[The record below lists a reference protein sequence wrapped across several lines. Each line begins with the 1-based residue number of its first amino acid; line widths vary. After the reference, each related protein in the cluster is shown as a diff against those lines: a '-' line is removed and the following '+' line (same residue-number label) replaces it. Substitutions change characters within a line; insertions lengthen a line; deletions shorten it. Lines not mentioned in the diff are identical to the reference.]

1 MPWQSLARSSRF
13 IRSTS
18 LAFGGAPTWVRLK
31 WLMVFLLADY
41 RMYVDVL
48 LFRWVKIILRP
59 IAAVGQQNFN
69 LLS

>member
-1 MPWQSLARSSRF
+1 
-13 IRSTS
+13 
-18 LAFGGAPTWVRLK
+18 
-31 WLMVFLLADY
+31 MVFLLADY